1 MNHRE
6 MARFTKRVI
15 FLSLLFYICAC
26 EFESESSLKQKAEE
40 QQAKGSYKHAIDS
53 YEKIINIKGKSS
65 ESAGYAKTAAHLALI
80 KTKDYERALKLFR
93 YVILNSESPPE
104 RLEAQKNI
112 ADIHFT
118 HLATPDYA
126 EAIREISKL
135 LSLKLS
141 DEDRVEYHTNLAKAY
156 YRANNFYQAQIEI
169 DQVLKETKS
178 KERQYDLKRLKADI
192 FLSSKDQQSAVNIY
206 IDLLKDFPEQSKK
219 DDIGLSLAVS
229 YEDQEKYDKAI
240 DVLTG
245 LKKDSE
251 KPEYIDLR
259 IKRLKE
265 RLAQQPGAH
274 GLRK

>member
-6 MARFTKRVI
+6 MAQFTKRII
-15 FLSLLFYICAC
+15 FLFLALFCAC

-40 QQAKGSYKHAIDS
+40 QEAKGSYRHAIES
-53 YEKIINIKGKSS
+53 YEKIINIRGKDSGS
-65 ESAGYAKTAAHLALI
+65 VGYAKTAAHLALI
-80 KTKDYERALKLFR
+80 KTKDYDRALKLFR
-93 YVILNSESPPE
+93 LVILHSDSPLE
-104 RLEAQKNI
+104 RLDAQKNI

-135 LSLKLS
+135 LSLKLNN
-141 DEDRVEYHTNLAKAY
+141 EDRIEYHTSLVKAY
-156 YRANNFYQAQIEI
+156 YRANNFYQAQVEI
-169 DQVLKETKS
+169 DQVLKETKD
-178 KERQYDLKRLKADI
+178 KDKHYDLKRLKADI
-192 FLSSKDQQSAVNIY
+192 FLSSKDQQSAINIY
-206 IDLLKDFPEQSKK
+206 VDLLRDFPNQAKK

-229 YEDQEKYDKAI
+229 YEDQEKYDRAI
-240 DVLTG
+240 EVLTG

>member
-1 MNHRE
+1 MNRRE
-6 MARFTKRVI
+6 MARFTKPII
-15 FLSLLFYICAC
+15 FLAILFLFAC

-40 QQAKGSYKHAIDS
+40 QEAKGSYSQAIQS
-53 YEKIINIKGKSS
+53 YEKIINIKGKGSG
-65 ESAGYAKTAAHLALI
+65 AVGYAKTAAQLALI

-93 YVILNSESPPE
+93 HVILNSDSPVE
-104 RLEAQKNI
+104 RLDAQKNI

-118 HLATPDYA
+118 HLATPDHA

-135 LSLKLS
+135 LSLRLNN
-141 DEDRVEYHTNLAKAY
+141 DERVEYHTHLAKAY
-156 YRANNFYQAQIEI
+156 YRANNFYQAQVEI
-169 DQVLKETKS
+169 DQVLKETKD
-178 KERQYDLKRLKADI
+178 KEKHYDLKRLKADI

-206 IDLLKDFPEQSKK
+206 LDLLKDFPSQAKK

-240 DVLTG
+240 EVLTA